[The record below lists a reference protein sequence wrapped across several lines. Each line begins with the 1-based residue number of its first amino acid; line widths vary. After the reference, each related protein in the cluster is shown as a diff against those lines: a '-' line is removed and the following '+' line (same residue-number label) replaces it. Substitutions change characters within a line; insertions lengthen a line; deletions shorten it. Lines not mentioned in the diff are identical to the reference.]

1 LQYTTNHRV
10 AGLEKDWHIL
20 LSWGMPELA
29 EVEYYRK
36 QWDMG
41 LGQRVAGLELHSR
54 TRVFRGVD
62 AADITAALRR
72 QRFSG
77 SWSRGK
83 QMLFQFGRKAWVGIH
98 LGMTGKLSSEPLP
111 FQPDIHDH
119 LVICLRTVA
128 LVFRDPRQFGRV
140 RVEIGSEPPEWWRKI
155 PASPHEQAFTKK
167 VMAAFLA
174 RHQRL
179 PIKATLLLQTGFAG
193 VGNWM
198 ADEILWQARIAPAR
212 KTGDLSPEEL
222 NRLWRST
229 RSVCRK
235 AMKTIGNDFGD
246 PPRGWLFHERW
257 SREGACP
264 KHRTVLKCATIGGRT
279 TAWCPQCQK

>member
-1 LQYTTNHRV
+1 
-10 AGLEKDWHIL
+10 
-20 LSWGMPELA
+20 MPELA

-36 QWDMG
+36 QWDPG
-41 LGQRVAGLELHSR
+41 LDQRVVSVELHPR

-62 AADITAALRR
+62 PLDITGALRD
-72 QRFSG
+72 QPFSG
-77 SWSRGK
+77 SWARGK
-83 QMLFQFGRKAWVGIH
+83 QMLFRFGGKAWVGIH
-98 LGMTGKLSSEPLP
+98 LGMTGKLRSEALP
-111 FQPDIHDH
+111 FQPDKHDH
-119 LVICLRTVA
+119 LVISLRTTA

-140 RVEIGSEPPEWWRKI
+140 RVDVGNEPPEWWRKI
-155 PASPHEQAFTKK
+155 PASPHEQTFTKK

-198 ADEILWQARIAPAR
+198 ADEILWQARIAPDR

-222 NRLWRST
+222 DRLWRST

-235 AMKTIGNDFGD
+235 AMKTVANDFGD

-257 SREGACP
+257 SRKGVCP
-264 KHRTVLKCATIGGRT
+264 KHRTPLKYTTIGGRT

>member
-1 LQYTTNHRV
+1 M
-10 AGLEKDWHIL
+10 A
-20 LSWGMPELA
+20 
-29 EVEYYRK
+29 
-36 QWDMG
+36 
-41 LGQRVAGLELHSR
+41 LHER

-62 AADITAALRR
+62 TGDIATALRG

-77 SWSRGK
+77 SWAHGK
-83 QMLFQFGRKAWVGIH
+83 QMLFRFGGKAWVGIH
-98 LGMTGKLSSEPLP
+98 LGMTGKLRCEALA
-111 FQPDIHDH
+111 FQRDKHDH
-119 LVICLRTVA
+119 LVIFLRTVA

-140 RVEIGSEPPEWWRKI
+140 RVDMGDEPPEWWRKI
-155 PASPHEQAFTKK
+155 PPSPHAQTFTKK
-167 VMAAFLA
+167 VMATFLA

-222 NRLWRST
+222 VCLWRST

-235 AMKTIGNDFGD
+235 AMKTIARDFGD

-257 SREGACP
+257 SPKGACP
-264 KHRTVLKCATIGGRT
+264 QHRTVLKCATIGGRT
-279 TAWCPQCQK
+279 TLWCAECQK